1 MLLILS
7 TEPKQMI
14 TTDIGGP
21 LKETKRGNK
30 YFILAATCQH
40 QNRNRKKL
48 IRERNT

>member
-21 LKETKRGNK
+21 LKETK
-30 YFILAATCQH
+30 YFILAATCQR